1 MGITKSGTESDWK
14 GRIQKI
20 MKRERAEK
28 QLMAPLWLQYPYIP
42 DGSIGWRMGS
52 GEYYAM
58 QFYDWFESLTE
69 EEQKE
74 YDEKFPEPI
83 CWTWTESNI
92 IEHNGY
98 WNYKWNAENKPVYSK
113 ESIINEQKQGI
124 NREILYFWGHHS
136 KENERTGKECF
147 SQWYLG
153 DFYVDAV
160 KYNCMEQYMMSSKA
174 LLFGDEEINE
184 KIMAAKNQK
193 DIKSLGRKIKGFDEK
208 IWNEFKRPIV
218 LTGNYYKFSQLANF
232 RNALLATG
240 DSILV
245 EASPYDQI
253 WGIGMS
259 AKEAKESKVE
269 DWRGENLL
277 GFALMEVRD
286 ELNRL
291 RKFESEIDY
300 SKGV

>member
-160 KYNCMEQYMMSSKA
+160 K
-174 LLFGDEEINE
+174 
-184 KIMAAKNQK
+184 
-193 DIKSLGRKIKGFDEK
+193 
-208 IWNEFKRPIV
+208 RPIV